1 VRIFVSEYVCGGAWP
16 EPAITGSLAVE
27 GRAMLCAVVEDLSR
41 ISGINVETTWDRRLG
56 PSPLRGARAV
66 PILSREDERHEFE
79 RLARECD
86 ATLVIAPEFNRI
98 LIERCR
104 IVEDCGGRLLG
115 PGSRAVELC
124 TDKLRLARHLH
135 EAGIRTIPTAALQL
149 DSPSPPFSYPIVI
162 KPRDGA
168 GSQSTYRIEHAADLE
183 ALLTARQQSIAERA
197 FIVQP
202 WLSGRPVSVAMITSP
217 SGGEIELLPVADQL
231 LSDDGRFNYRGGRVP
246 AGDVNPTRVQTTALA
261 ACRTIPRLRGYV
273 GVDLI
278 VPDDPALGPVVVEI
292 NPRLTTSYLGYR
304 ALAADNLAEWLL
316 LANRF
321 QRDARWHRE
330 PVAFDAAGMIAR

>member
-1 VRIFVSEYVCGGAWP
+1 MRIFVSEYVCGGGWP
-16 EPAITGSLAVE
+16 EPTIAGSLAVE

-41 ISGINVETTWDRRLG
+41 IAGVRVETTWDLRLG
-56 PSPLRGARAV
+56 SQPLRGAHVVSVGSRAEEQ
-66 PILSREDERHEFE
+66 RAFE

-98 LIERCR
+98 LVERCR
-104 IVEDCGGRLLG
+104 IVEDCGGRMLG

-124 TDKLRLARHLH
+124 SDKLRLARHLE
-135 EAGIRTIPTAALQL
+135 EAGIRTIPTAAQHR
-149 DSPSPPFSYPIVI
+149 DNRSPPFPFPIVI

-168 GSQSTYRIEHAADLE
+168 GSQSTWRIDHAE
-183 ALLTARQQSIAERA
+183 ALELLSASLTEEMAERA
-197 FIVQP
+197 FVVQP
-202 WLSGRPVSVAMITSP
+202 WLAGRPVSVALLFSQ
-217 SGGEIELLPVADQL
+217 SGGEIEVLPVAEQV
-231 LSDDGRFNYRGGRVP
+231 LSDDGRFVYRGGKVP
-246 AGDVNPTRVQTTALA
+246 AGNVDPMRVQTTALA

-278 VPDDPALGPVVVEI
+278 VPDDPAAGPVVVEI

-304 ALAADNLAEWLL
+304 ALAADNLAEWML

-330 PVAFDAAGMIAR
+330 PVEFDAAGRIAR

>member
-1 VRIFVSEYVCGGAWP
+1 MRIFVSEYVCGGGWP
-16 EPAITGSLAVE
+16 EPTIAGSLAVE

-41 ISGINVETTWDRRLG
+41 IAGVRVETTWDLRLG
-56 PSPLRGARAV
+56 SSSLRAAQVISVG
-66 PILSREDERHEFE
+66 SRTEEHRQFE

-98 LIERCR
+98 LVERCR
-104 IVEDCGGRLLG
+104 IVEDCGGRMIG

-124 TDKLRLARHLH
+124 SDKLRLARHLH
-135 EAGIRTIPTAALQL
+135 EAGISTIPTAQLQR
-149 DSPSPPFSYPIVI
+149 DGQNPPFPFPIVI

-168 GSQSTYRIEHAADLE
+168 GSQSTYRVDHPDGLKQLLE
-183 ALLTARQQSIAERA
+183 ALAEAVAERA

-202 WLSGRPVSVAMITSP
+202 WLAGRPVSVALLTSQ
-217 SGGEIELLPVADQL
+217 SGEEIELLPVAEQL
-231 LSDDGRFNYRGGRVP
+231 LSDDGRFFYRGGKVP
-246 AGDVNPTRVQTTALA
+246 AGDVDPTRVQTTALA
-261 ACRTIPRLRGYV
+261 ACRTIPRLRGYA

-278 VPDDPALGPVVVEI
+278 VPDDPATGPVVVEI

-304 ALAADNLAEWLL
+304 ALATDNLAEWML

-321 QRDARWHRE
+321 QREARWHRD
-330 PVAFDAAGMIAR
+330 PVEFDAAGKIVR